1 MPRMRLQFKLNL
13 KQFRLE
19 NVRRFWFLNKKV
31 QNVLRLFQRDV
42 GRAVVANAKL
52 TPDCWQYVVDGHD
65 QWVSQSWHA
74 GWDCPTYA
82 TLYRQFKQTGKVKRY
97 SICYD
102 SGQNLAFFF
111 KNNQVKNTAIN
122 CLKKKN
128 TAINLR
134 IITFRKQFWPR
145 ITLPYFVSDHP
156 TWVSLVISY
165 SWYTLRGKTL
175 VLTCE
180 Q

>member
-13 KQFRLE
+13 KQFRRE
-19 NVRRFWFLNKKV
+19 NVRRFGLLNKKF
-31 QNVLRLFQRDV
+31 RMFWGCSDI
-42 GRAVVANAKL
+42 AVDQTVPANAKL

-111 KNNQVKNTAIN
+111 KNNNQV
-122 CLKKKN
+122 KN

-134 IITFRKQFWPR
+134 IITFRKLFWLK
-145 ITLPYFVSDHP
+145 ITLSYFVSDHP
-156 TWVSLVISY
+156 TCKALWVSRTRQRQWSSLA
-165 SWYTLRGKTL
+165 TK
-175 VLTCE
+175 
-180 Q
+180 

>member
-1 MPRMRLQFKLNL
+1 MPRTRLQFKLNL

-42 GRAVVANAKL
+42 GRAVLANAKL

-111 KNNQVKNTAIN
+111 KKQNNQVKNTAIN
-122 CLKKKN
+122 R
-128 TAINLR
+128 R
-134 IITFRKQFWPR
+134 IITFRKLFWLK
-145 ITLPYFVSDHP
+145 ITLSYFVSDHP
-156 TWVSLVISY
+156 TCKALWVSRTRQRQWSSLA
-165 SWYTLRGKTL
+165 TK
-175 VLTCE
+175 
-180 Q
+180 